1 MEAETKV
8 VVVADSG
15 RSRVYAL
22 EPKVAEGATKIPPLR
37 EVAALVNPARRS
49 RDNEVFSDS
58 RPGLRQG
65 AGGGTAH
72 GVDDRRNS
80 HKDELDRRFAVD
92 IVDKVLEVS
101 RGLGAHTIV
110 LAASPN
116 MLGFL
121 RSRTGKWSEAGHEV
135 EELARDLTQLTPAQL
150 HDRLAQEQLVPPR
163 SRYGRHG

>member
-1 MEAETKV
+1 MDVETKV
-8 VVVADSG
+8 VVVVDSG

-22 EPKVAEGATKIPPLR
+22 EPQVAQGVTKIPPLR

-49 RDNEVFSDS
+49 RDTEMFSDS

-72 GVDDRRNS
+72 GVDDRRDS
-80 HKDELDRRFAVD
+80 HKEELDRRFASDV
-92 IVDKVLEVS
+92 VDKVLEVM
-101 RGLGAHTIV
+101 RDLGAQKII

-121 RSRTGKWSEAGHEV
+121 RTRTGKWSESGHDV
-135 EELARDLTQLTPAQL
+135 SELGRDLTQLSPAQL
-150 HDRLAQEQLVPPR
+150 HDRLANEELIPPR
-163 SRYGRHG
+163 SRYGLRA